1 MAKSNYLL
9 NTAKLIK
16 ITFSGYRF
24 FVEYKSMYNLK
35 IAFNQ
40 SKYVCK
46 QKKNVSKYRFNL
58 SVNSSIHKTLGTY
71 LNWFN
76 KNIVYVA
83 FVFIHFSFYRMKP
96 KRVR

>member
-1 MAKSNYLL
+1 MTKSNYLL

-16 ITFSGYRF
+16 TTFSGYCF

-35 IAFNQ
+35 IVCNQ
-40 SKYVCK
+40 SKYVCE
-46 QKKNVSKYRFNL
+46 QKKNVSKYRFKL
-58 SVNSSIHKTLGTY
+58 SVSSSHKTLGTY

-83 FVFIHFSFYRMKP
+83 FVFIHFSFCRMKP